1 MYRTYLPLEEN
12 ARTETEKLYAQW
24 NQGCYRFLLQRT
36 DDHFDR
42 LATTNRRKLAEE
54 QIGSILQPI
63 TDEMLSV
70 LYAHSMKLFKSS
82 CFERFQHSG
91 FEMTL
96 SERQFQKT
104 LEEALAELGYT
115 KNVEVY
121 PSLSYSKDFPAHT
134 RLVVG
139 VHAPDFL
146 IFGLKQKGFSSIAI
160 EIDGD
165 AHVHKAGKDFQKY
178 ANLQQLGILALSIP
192 SEKVSDLAFV
202 KSVVQS
208 LSRKRSGALDK
219 QIDSNKR
226 KIWCKTIGCQMSLA
240 DIEGFI
246 SNRFGV
252 DLKLDLEA
260 KVLVRLEDCPRE
272 IKRELHLKN

>member
-1 MYRTYLPLEEN
+1 MHRTYLPLEEN
-12 ARTETEKLYAQW
+12 ARTETETLYAQW

-36 DDHFDR
+36 DDYFDR
-42 LATTNRRKLAEE
+42 LATTNRRKLVEE
-54 QIGSILQPI
+54 QLTVSLPPV
-63 TDEMLSV
+63 TDEMLSA
-70 LYAHSMKLFKSS
+70 LYVHSMRLFKSS

-104 LEEALAELGYT
+104 LEDALVELGYA
-115 KNVEVY
+115 KNLEVY
-121 PSLSYSKDFPAHT
+121 PSHNYSKDFPAHT
-134 RLVVG
+134 RLAVG

-165 AHVHKAGKDFQKY
+165 AHVYKSGKDFQKY

-192 SEKVSDLAFV
+192 SDKVSDLKFV
-202 KSVVQS
+202 KSIVQC

-219 QIDSNKR
+219 QIESNKR
-226 KIWCKTIGCQMSLA
+226 KIWCKTIGCQMSLS
-240 DIEGFI
+240 DIEGFV
-246 SNRFGV
+246 RTHFGV
-252 DLKLDLEA
+252 
-260 KVLVRLEDCPRE
+260 
-272 IKRELHLKN
+272 